1 MRTGRNRLEGGSRLS
16 NKVLDY
22 LNGSIGAIMFF
33 NMRSAVL
40 QTISAINFINWS
52 DNSPIAAGKAFAN
65 QKQYWA
71 DFMELMNGDF
81 LKDRRDGVRIN
92 VTESEIA
99 DMAKTSKNKAKAVM
113 AYIIE
118 KGYTPTK
125 FADSF
130 AIASGG
136 ATFYRN
142 RINNY
147 IKQGMTQA
155 DAKSQ
160 AKLDFQEIAEESQ
173 QSSRPD
179 RISSQQASPMGRLL
193 LAFANTPMQ
202 YTRLTK
208 KAFQDLKA
216 GRGDRKSNISKIVY
230 YMAVQNLIFNAMQ
243 SGLFALG
250 FGDDDEDDEKKQKLY
265 LRNANGMADSIL
277 RGLGVGGQAVSVTK
291 NFLLDLYERSGRDR
305 PDYVDSVYKLLQ
317 FSPPIS
323 SKISKVRQAAFP
335 FDSKKR
341 RQEMIDLG
349 FSLENP
355 AYESTAKVISATTN
369 LPLDRVLLKY
379 KNIEAALTEDLQTW
393 QKVAML
399 LGWPEWQISGSKSGG
414 EKPKSNRKNTR
425 VQKRTGS
432 RVQSRGDANR
442 VQK

>member
-1 MRTGRNRLEGGSRLS
+1 
-16 NKVLDY
+16 
-22 LNGSIGAIMFF
+22 
-33 NMRSAVL
+33 
-40 QTISAINFINWS
+40 
-52 DNSPIAAGKAFAN
+52 
-65 QKQYWA
+65 
-71 DFMELMNGDF
+71 
-81 LKDRRDGVRIN
+81 
-92 VTESEIA
+92 
-99 DMAKTSKNKAKAVM
+99 
-113 AYIIE
+113 
-118 KGYTPTK
+118 
-125 FADSF
+125 
-130 AIASGG
+130 
-136 ATFYRN
+136 
-142 RINNY
+142 
-147 IKQGMTQA
+147 
-155 DAKSQ
+155 
-160 AKLDFQEIAEESQ
+160 
-173 QSSRPD
+173 
-179 RISSQQASPMGRLL
+179 
-193 LAFANTPMQ
+193 
-202 YTRLTK
+202 
-208 KAFQDLKA
+208 
-216 GRGDRKSNISKIVY
+216 
-230 YMAVQNLIFNAMQ
+230 MAVQNLIFNAMQ

>member
-1 MRTGRNRLEGGSRLS
+1 
-16 NKVLDY
+16 
-22 LNGSIGAIMFF
+22 
-33 NMRSAVL
+33 
-40 QTISAINFINWS
+40 
-52 DNSPIAAGKAFAN
+52 
-65 QKQYWA
+65 
-71 DFMELMNGDF
+71 
-81 LKDRRDGVRIN
+81 
-92 VTESEIA
+92 
-99 DMAKTSKNKAKAVM
+99 
-113 AYIIE
+113 
-118 KGYTPTK
+118 
-125 FADSF
+125 
-130 AIASGG
+130 
-136 ATFYRN
+136 
-142 RINNY
+142 
-147 IKQGMTQA
+147 MTQA